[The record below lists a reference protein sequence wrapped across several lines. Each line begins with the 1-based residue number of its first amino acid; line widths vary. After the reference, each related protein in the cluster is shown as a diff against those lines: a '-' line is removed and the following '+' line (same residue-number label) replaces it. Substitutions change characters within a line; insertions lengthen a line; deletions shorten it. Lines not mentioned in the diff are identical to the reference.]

1 MRMRVAACVLSAV
14 ALTGC
19 AARHIRASGEST
31 VPLEAFIEKVRQL
44 SQEARPARHGAI
56 PTIERT
62 DPALA
67 AALVLVGAAPTAENH
82 RRVAEEYFRLGVA
95 DAAYDHF
102 AQALQMDPRDAAASN
117 GLARI
122 WRDWGFPQRGLGPAY
137 RAISAAPDAP
147 EPRNTLGTLLLA
159 LGQPTAARTVFE
171 RVLELAPG
179 AAYALNN
186 LCYTAVIEGDAER
199 AIARCHEAL
208 QADPKL
214 KAARNNLALGYAA
227 SGDFEAASRE
237 FLAAGDP
244 VSERYNMGVALFAM
258 RRYDEAA
265 AAFDAAAELRPSLT
279 LARERAKQAR
289 DLAAA
294 PVP

>member
-1 MRMRVAACVLSAV
+1 MKLRAAAFVLSAV

-19 AARHIRASGEST
+19 AARHARAGGESGGGRI

-44 SQEARPARHGAI
+44 SLEARAPRQNVA
-56 PTIERT
+56 TIEGT

-67 AALVLVGAAPTAENH
+67 AALVLVEAEPTASNH
-82 RRVAEEYFRLGVA
+82 RLVAEEYVRLGVA

-102 AQALQMDPRDAAASN
+102 AQAVHLEPRDAAASN

-122 WRDWGFPQRGLGPAY
+122 WRDWGFPQHGLGYVY
-137 RAISAAPDAP
+137 RAISSAPAAP

-159 LGQPTAARTVFE
+159 LGQPASARAAFE
-171 RVLELAPG
+171 RALELAPG

-199 AIARCHEAL
+199 AIARCREAL
-208 QADPKL
+208 QANPKL

-227 SGDFEAASRE
+227 SGDLEAASRE
-237 FLAAGDP
+237 FLAAGGP
-244 VSERYNMGVALFAM
+244 ASERYNMGVALFAM

-265 AAFDAAAELRPSLT
+265 A
-279 LARERAKQAR
+279 
-289 DLAAA
+289 
-294 PVP
+294 